1 MNEKETIVGMPPGI
15 GDLHWIMAKFESFKE
30 KHNIK
35 KVKVVM
41 NLGRPENE
49 CYHDCSLEYLNLVP
63 FVDSAESILD
73 IIPFEYALNKGSGKS
88 LFKNHGGC
96 DYMIEF
102 NSKLE
107 AGIKL
112 KDILPEY
119 EMNWNYPIDE
129 PPVATEFAKNIKR
142 IVGGKLI
149 LLYTSSIEG
158 NNIWVKDLWTPKDWM
173 ELAQRIYNK
182 TGCSPIFIGARW
194 DTSYIQKV
202 LELDKHKIICDLGG
216 RTPVVQ
222 LFALLRE
229 ADVLVAFQ
237 CGVLMMGIHFKTPAV
252 GFWPI
257 INGTNPQGQFKRNFM
272 RSWLPPWAEEV
283 GFMPYGWGDKE
294 ATPDGIFAAIRRYL

>member
-1 MNEKETIVGMPPGI
+1 MSERETIIGMPPGI

-49 CYHDCSLEYLNLVP
+49 CYHDCSLEYLKLIP
-63 FVDSAESILD
+63 FIDAAESTLD
-73 IIPFEYALNKGSGKS
+73 IIPFEYALNGGSGKS
-88 LFKNHGGC
+88 LFKNYGGC
-96 DYMIEF
+96 DYMIEL

-119 EMNWNYPIDE
+119 DMNWNYPIDE
-129 PPVATEFAKNIKR
+129 PLESAEFAKNIKR

-149 LLYTSSIEG
+149 LLFTSSIEG
-158 NNIWVKDLWTPKDWM
+158 NNVWVKDLWTPKEWM

-182 TGCSPIFIGARW
+182 TGCSPVFIGARW
-194 DTSYIQKV
+194 DANYVQRVK
-202 LELDKHKIICDLGG
+202 ELDKHKIICDLSG
-216 RTPVVQ
+216 RTSVAH

-229 ADVLVAFQ
+229 ANVLVAFQ
-237 CGVLMMGIHFKTPAV
+237 CGVLMMGIQFRLPTV

-257 INGTNPQGQFKRNFM
+257 INGTNPRGLFKRDFM
-272 RSWLPPWAEEV
+272 KSWLPPWAEEV

-294 ATPDGIFAAIRRYL
+294 ATPEGIFASIRRYL